1 MSRLLCGAHHV
12 VEVVVLEHHDHTL
25 LKTVLD
31 VARRVPHV
39 AFAAL
44 PEHLAHRLLHLT
56 RFNNRPNPRRLD
68 SRCPK
73 KRKHHH
79 GNGNYAA
86 NAFESDR
93 C

>member
-44 PEHLAHRLLHLT
+44 PEHLAHRLLHL
-56 RFNNRPNPRRLD
+56 
-68 SRCPK
+68 K
-73 KRKHHH
+73 V
-79 GNGNYAA
+79 
-86 NAFESDR
+86 
-93 C
+93 

>member
-1 MSRLLCGAHHV
+1 MSRLLLCGAHHV

-44 PEHLAHRLLHLT
+44 PEHLAHRLLHL
-56 RFNNRPNPRRLD
+56 
-68 SRCPK
+68 K
-73 KRKHHH
+73 KV
-79 GNGNYAA
+79 
-86 NAFESDR
+86 
-93 C
+93 